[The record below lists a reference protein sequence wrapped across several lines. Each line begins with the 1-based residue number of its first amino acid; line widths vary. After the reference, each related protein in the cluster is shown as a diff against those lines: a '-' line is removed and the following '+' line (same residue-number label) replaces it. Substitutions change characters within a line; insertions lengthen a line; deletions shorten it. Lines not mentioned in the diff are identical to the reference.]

1 VNEPGSPGLAELT
14 ERLVSGLGAAFHL
27 RSAYAPGHPQVKGA
41 LTRVMTE
48 FAAWC
53 AHAGTAEVS
62 LILLEGRLLVERQA
76 IPDDAPWARG
86 LLRAFGRHGIQGLT
100 MVEGLDELELGLFLD
115 SCQAGK
121 GPTPSRHLLAGQAG
135 FAAVDAPEIA
145 GSAGKGS
152 SRSPSVISP
161 DQVEGARAELRAIAS
176 GAVKRVD
183 RLRSLVAQ
191 LARSAE
197 AGSLDSAQ
205 LASAKV
211 DDREF
216 LHGLSVA
223 LATLRLARA
232 LRVEGRALEDLA
244 LAGLL
249 HDVGY
254 LEAAGA
260 GEIPA
265 QRRILHPIRGAARLA
280 ALEGIP
286 DVAVLVAYEHHLRF
300 DAEPNY
306 PPMTVRRKPIVA
318 ARVVAVADTWETLRS
333 QGESRPAEALAV
345 LRSRAGTFLDP
356 ALVELLGEVVLPAR
370 PT

>member
-1 VNEPGSPGLAELT
+1 MNEPGSPGLAKLT
-14 ERLVSGLGAAFHL
+14 ERLVADLGAAFQQ
-27 RSAYAPGHPQVKGA
+27 RTTYAPGHPQVKEA
-41 LTRVMTE
+41 LARVLTG

-53 AHAGTAEVS
+53 AHAGTTEVS
-62 LILLEGRLLVERQA
+62 LILLEGQFLIDRQA

-86 LLRAFGRHGIQGLT
+86 LLRAFHRHGIHGLT
-100 MVEGLDELELGLFLD
+100 MVTGLDGEELGFFLD
-115 SCQAGK
+115 SCQGGK

-135 FAAVDAPEIA
+135 FAAAAAPE
-145 GSAGKGS
+145 SAGAVGKGAT
-152 SRSPSVISP
+152 RTPSVISP
-161 DQVEGARAELRAIAS
+161 DQAEGARAELRAIAS
-176 GAVKRVD
+176 GVVKRVD
-183 RLRSLVAQ
+183 RLRSLGAQ

-197 AGSLDSAQ
+197 SGPLDSAQ
-205 LASAKV
+205 LASSQV

-216 LHGLSVA
+216 LHGMAVA
-223 LATLRLARA
+223 LATLRIARA
-232 LRVEGRALEDLA
+232 LRVEGKALEDLA

-254 LEAAGA
+254 MDAAEA
-260 GEIPA
+260 GEAPA

-300 DAEPNY
+300 DGAPNY
-306 PPMTVRRKPIVA
+306 PSMAVSRKPVAA

-333 QGESRPAEALAV
+333 QGESRPAEALAI

-356 ALVELLGEVVLPAR
+356 ALVELFGEFVLG
-370 PT
+370 

>member
-1 VNEPGSPGLAELT
+1 
-14 ERLVSGLGAAFHL
+14 
-27 RSAYAPGHPQVKGA
+27 
-41 LTRVMTE
+41 
-48 FAAWC
+48 
-53 AHAGTAEVS
+53 
-62 LILLEGRLLVERQA
+62 
-76 IPDDAPWARG
+76 
-86 LLRAFGRHGIQGLT
+86 
-100 MVEGLDELELGLFLD
+100 
-115 SCQAGK
+115 
-121 GPTPSRHLLAGQAG
+121 
-135 FAAVDAPEIA
+135 
-145 GSAGKGS
+145 
-152 SRSPSVISP
+152 
-161 DQVEGARAELRAIAS
+161 
-176 GAVKRVD
+176 
-183 RLRSLVAQ
+183 
-191 LARSAE
+191 
-197 AGSLDSAQ
+197 
-205 LASAKV
+205 
-211 DDREF
+211 
-216 LHGLSVA
+216 VA

-265 QRRILHPIRGAARLA
+265 QRRILHPLRGAARLA

>member
-1 VNEPGSPGLAELT
+1 MNAPANPGLAGLT
-14 ERLVSGLGAAFHL
+14 ERLVADLGAAFQQ
-27 RSAYAPGHPQVKGA
+27 RTAYAPGHPQVKEA
-41 LTRVMTE
+41 LARVLTA

-53 AHAGTAEVS
+53 EHAGTAEVS
-62 LILLEGRLLVERQA
+62 LILLEGQFLIERQA

-86 LLRAFGRHGIQGLT
+86 LLRAFHRHGIRGLT
-100 MVEGLDELELGLFLD
+100 MVAGLDEPELGLFLD
-115 SCQAGK
+115 SCQGGK
-121 GPTPSRHLLAGQAG
+121 EPTPSRHLLTGQAG
-135 FAAVDAPEIA
+135 FAAVDAPES
-145 GSAGKGS
+145 GGPLGKAS
-152 SRSPSVISP
+152 SRTPSVISP
-161 DQVEGARAELRAIAS
+161 DQVEGARAELRAIAF

-197 AGSLDSAQ
+197 AGSVDSTQ
-205 LASAKV
+205 LASAHV

-216 LHGLSVA
+216 LHGLAVA

-260 GEIPA
+260 GEAPA

-300 DAEPNY
+300 DGAPNY
-306 PPMTVRRKPIVA
+306 PSMTKRRKPIAA

-333 QGESRPAEALAV
+333 QGESRPAEALAI
-345 LRSRAGTFLDP
+345 LSSRAGTFLDP
-356 ALVELLGEVVLPAR
+356 ALVKLLGELVLPPGSR
-370 PT
+370 

>member
-1 VNEPGSPGLAELT
+1 
-14 ERLVSGLGAAFHL
+14 
-27 RSAYAPGHPQVKGA
+27 
-41 LTRVMTE
+41 M
-48 FAAWC
+48 
-53 AHAGTAEVS
+53 
-62 LILLEGRLLVERQA
+62 
-76 IPDDAPWARG
+76 
-86 LLRAFGRHGIQGLT
+86 
-100 MVEGLDELELGLFLD
+100 
-115 SCQAGK
+115 
-121 GPTPSRHLLAGQAG
+121 
-135 FAAVDAPEIA
+135 
-145 GSAGKGS
+145 GKGS
-152 SRSPSVISP
+152 SRPPSVISP

-183 RLRSLVAQ
+183 RLRSLIAQ

-205 LASAKV
+205 LASAHV

-216 LHGLSVA
+216 LHGLAVA

-232 LRVEGRALEDLA
+232 LRVEGKALEDLA

-260 GEIPA
+260 GESPA

-300 DAEPNY
+300 DAAPNY
-306 PPMTVRRKPIVA
+306 PSMTARRKPIAA

-333 QGESRPAEALAV
+333 QGESRSADALA
-345 LRSRAGTFLDP
+345 LLGTRAGTFLDP
-356 ALVELLGEVVLPAR
+356 TLVELFGELVLSPR